1 MQRRMTKLINVKS
14 TENLNIVIPFI
25 KQQPE
30 PITLTKRL
38 EDATDAS
45 SPLYPL
51 LDLNRQDQKAIL
63 KNNFNMNFYM
73 HRIKKNRSVPS
84 VPQTVL
90 SQKRHKFHQ
99 SLQYILK
106 KVLTNKTQRG
116 GTRIKK
122 GVTAKFIDACFSIV
136 CTSDNPDEI
145 RLYNYEKG
153 VWETSELPLQRFIYE
168 LCYTLG
174 ASWSKNLETA
184 LIDQIKRRIKVYDAK
199 EFNQIALTLENGAF
213 NYSTFQIEP
222 TSPLHLSTV
231 KSYIKYDPYAQA
243 PVFHKSLH
251 EWFDDKDDI
260 AFVQEWF
267 GYVLSNTFKAN
278 AFLLVYSQGGE
289 GKSTLF
295 GLLEQLVGVANTTA
309 IPLSNFNRDFGL
321 EPLLN
326 KKLNLATESSNTEF
340 STDKLKAIT
349 AGEKI
354 TINRKNLKEIETHV
368 PVKLTF
374 LMNELPVIKDK
385 SHGLQRRIIILP
397 MTKPIPKSFQN
408 KSLSQQLHQ
417 ELPGILNWA
426 ICGLK
431 RLKQNDFNFTISK
444 KMTNIKQKYFN
455 KTSPMAE
462 FIKNCLEPNF
472 DNTNLSG
479 NELMTAFKTWS
490 EINNRNII
498 HLLSPIAFWREFNL
512 EMQNLELNYT
522 KTKSSGNTV
531 VKGIKFKSDS
541 SDDGDAK
548 IIK

>member
-1 MQRRMTKLINVKS
+1 MQRRITKVINVKS

-38 EDATDAS
+38 EDAIDAS

-51 LDLNRQDQKAIL
+51 LDLNRQDQKEIL
-63 KNNFNMNFYM
+63 KNNFNKAFYM
-73 HRIKKNRSVPS
+73 RRINKNHSVPS
-84 VPQTVL
+84 LSKTAL
-90 SQKRHKFHQ
+90 SQKSHKFHKNLQ
-99 SLQYILK
+99 NTLKVSLTYE
-106 KVLTNKTQRG
+106 TQKG
-116 GTRIKK
+116 ETRIRK
-122 GVTAKFIDACFSIV
+122 GVTAKFIDACFNIISTFDTPNELRI
-136 CTSDNPDEI
+136 
-145 RLYNYEKG
+145 YNYASG
-153 VWETSELPLQRFIYE
+153 VWETTELPLQRFIYE

-174 ASWSKNLETA
+174 TSWSKNLETA
-184 LIDQIKRRIKVYDAK
+184 LLDQIKRRIKVYDAK

-213 NYSTFQIEP
+213 NYNTFQIGP

-231 KSYIKYDPYAQA
+231 KSYVKYDINAQA

-251 EWFDDKDDI
+251 KWFDDKDDI

-267 GYVLSNTFKAN
+267 GYVLSSTFKAN

-408 KSLSQQLHQ
+408 KNLSQQLHQ

-444 KMTNIKQKYFN
+444 RMTNIKQKYFN

-490 EINNRNII
+490 EMNNRNII

-512 EMQNLELNYT
+512 EMQNLGLNYT

-531 VKGIKFKSDS
+531 VKGIKFKGDG

>member
-106 KVLTNKTQRG
+106 KVLINKTQRG